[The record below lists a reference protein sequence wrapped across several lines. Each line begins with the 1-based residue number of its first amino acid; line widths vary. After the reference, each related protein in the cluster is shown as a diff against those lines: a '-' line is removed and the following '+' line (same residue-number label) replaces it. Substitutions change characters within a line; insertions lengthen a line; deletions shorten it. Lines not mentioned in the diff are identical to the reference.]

1 MSVTIDAKGRAIG
14 RVASE
19 AAKILIGKHKTDFAR
34 NKLVGENVEI
44 LNAGLVKVTEKKL
57 IQKIYTSYSGYP
69 GGLKKETLKKV
80 RDVKGMKEAVKNAVW
95 GMLPKNKLRAQMIKK
110 LTISE

>member
-19 AAKILIGKHKTDFAR
+19 AAKILIGKHKVDFAR

-44 LNAGLVKVTEKKL
+44 LNAGLVKVTDKKL
-57 IQKIYTSYSGYP
+57 IQK
-69 GGLKKETLKKV
+69 V
-80 RDVKGMKEAVKNAVW
+80 
-95 GMLPKNKLRAQMIKK
+95 
-110 LTISE
+110 